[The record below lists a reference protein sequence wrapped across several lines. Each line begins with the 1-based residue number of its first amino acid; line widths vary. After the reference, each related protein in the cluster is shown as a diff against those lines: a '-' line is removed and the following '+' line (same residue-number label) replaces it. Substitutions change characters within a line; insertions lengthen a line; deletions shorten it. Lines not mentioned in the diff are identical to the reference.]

1 MDISKFCNEEGII
14 PKETYDKLYNEY
26 KTKCDGIIPLGEKY
40 VMNKAGTVGQVELP
54 EGSTFIIEL
63 AYTPSISR
71 IDLVILS
78 EDGLCIAFDDIDELL
93 DVLKTFDFSVYKKEL
108 LEKLDFLRGE
118 TIKLFKMI
126 QANDVELLLEL
137 KGVFRKIEQHAEEAD
152 YSVKIKD
159 R

>member
-1 MDISKFCNEEGII
+1 
-14 PKETYDKLYNEY
+14 
-26 KTKCDGIIPLGEKY
+26 
-40 VMNKAGTVGQVELP
+40 MNKAGTVGQVELP

-78 EDGLCIAFDDIDELL
+78 EEGTCIAFDDIDELL

-126 QANDVELLLEL
+126 QTNDVELLLEL